1 MTKNVIL
8 SITIQAGNGKA
19 ELIKICISSD
29 HLEEDLQELMN
40 RIFQISGAITLAEYD
55 RRLRQ
60 EEYKEGKV
68 KRTEARTYELQGG
81 SIRYSRRTI
90 QMPDGRICKPLD
102 ELLGFGKYS
111 RRSQRAKEQ
120 ICALAADTTYRN
132 VAVLETHLTGYPISP
147 STVCRTVKEVG
158 NRINVQDVAYEADEP
173 GTVRSQVLF
182 GESDGV
188 WIPLQGE
195 KEKKVEIR
203 AAVMYTGKKTINGG
217 RKKLQNKRTFTAI
230 GLTSAEWQKAL
241 CEQAYSHYDLNSAR
255 LLIVGGDGGS
265 WVQNSFDLL
274 GIKRVEK
281 TLDQYHINKAI
292 KIAFGNVIDI
302 KPILKDLYSNGFES
316 VKEQL
321 TKATM
326 KGTSEGRKQRSRCL
340 AYLSNH
346 AEQIVP
352 LSQRNLPYEL
362 PAPSLGTMESNCSKL
377 VAHRMKTRGCSWS
390 IEGATGMLAILRHK
404 EELTEHTF
412 KYDAIRKL
420 AAKKKTLK
428 RVLSQGQTGTISHGS
443 FPILKSGK
451 MSTPYA
457 KVFKDIIDVKLPL

>member
-1 MTKNVIL
+1 
-8 SITIQAGNGKA
+8 
-19 ELIKICISSD
+19 
-29 HLEEDLQELMN
+29 
-40 RIFQISGAITLAEYD
+40 
-55 RRLRQ
+55 
-60 EEYKEGKV
+60 
-68 KRTEARTYELQGG
+68 
-81 SIRYSRRTI
+81 
-90 QMPDGRICKPLD
+90 MPDGRICKPLD
-102 ELLGFGKYS
+102 ELLGFDKYS

-132 VAVLETHLTGYPISP
+132 VSVLETHLTGYPISP

-173 GTVRSQVLF
+173 GTVQSQVLF

-203 AAVMYTGKKTINGG
+203 TAVMYIGKKAINGG

-274 GIKRVEK
+274 GIERVEK

-302 KPILKDLYSNGFES
+302 KPILRDLYSNGFES
-316 VKEQL
+316 VKEQICAL
-321 TKATM
+321 VAM

-352 LSQRNLPYEL
+352 LSQRNLPCEL

-404 EELTEHTF
+404 EELTEHSF
-412 KYDAIRKL
+412 KYEAIRKL
-420 AAKKKTLK
+420 AAKKKTCK
-428 RVLSQGQTGTISHGS
+428 RVLCRDQTGTISHGS

-451 MSTPYA
+451 MSAPYA
-457 KVFKDIIDVKLPL
+457 KVFKDIINAKLPL